1 MKLRWIGQN
10 GYILKTKNT
19 TVIIDPYL
27 SDSVNR
33 VAGRPRLLE
42 APVAPADVEADGII
56 CTHNHLDHLDVDTIA
71 AMDRDRNTFYAPKD
85 CMETLQELGVR
96 NRVCFDTGD
105 QVRIG
110 DFCLEAV
117 FADHTV
123 PAIGVIVR
131 AEGRTLWFTGDTLY
145 HEKLEE
151 MKEYGIDCMF
161 VCINGK
167 LGNMNAQEA
176 ARLDRAVRPLTAVP
190 AHYGMFASNT
200 EDPHKFT
207 GQVSNGF
214 IMEFDREYELS
225 ELLGRNGACMDLS
238 GRRALVTG
246 SSRGIGSA
254 VVLELARAGADVVV
268 HCAGNVKLAE
278 EVCGEVRAMGRQC
291 TVVQADLRTPE
302 GADRLIAKAGHLDI
316 LVLNAS
322 VQYRRPWD
330 QITPDEFYDQI
341 NCNLL
346 SSLLLMQQ
354 AVPAMKEQ
362 HWGRIVTI
370 GSVQEEKPHPDM
382 LVYASSKAAQTLM
395 AKSLAAQLAPFGITV
410 NNVAPG
416 VICTDRNKE
425 ALSDPVY
432 ARTVADSI
440 PMKFYGEK
448 EDCAGIVRLLC
459 SREGRYITGQSIF
472 VDGGKSL

>member
-1 MKLRWIGQN
+1 MKIRWIGQN
-10 GYILKTKNT
+10 GYILKTENT
-19 TVIIDPYL
+19 VIIIDPYL

-33 VAGRPRLLE
+33 VAGRPRLLK
-42 APVAPADVEADGII
+42 APLAPEDVDADGII
-56 CTHNHLDHLDVDTIA
+56 CTHNHLDHLDVDAISE
-71 AMDRDRNTFYAPKD
+71 MDLDRNTFYAPKD
-85 CMETLQELGVR
+85 CMKTLEELGAR
-96 NRVCFDTGD
+96 NRVCFDTGERI
-105 QVRIG
+105 RIG

-131 AEGRTLWFTGDTLY
+131 TEGKTLWFTGDTLY

-167 LGNMNAQEA
+167 LGNMDVLEA
-176 ARLDRAVRPLTAVP
+176 VRLDCAVRPLTAVP
-190 AHYGMFASNT
+190 THYGMFASNT
-200 EDPHKFT
+200 EDPLKFT
-207 GQVSNGF
+207 GQVPNGF
-214 IMEFDREYELS
+214 IMEFDREYDLA
-225 ELLGRNGACMDLS
+225 ELLDRNGSCMDLN
-238 GRRALVTG
+238 GRSALVTG
-246 SSRGIGSA
+246 SGRGIGSA
-254 VVLELARAGADVVV
+254 IAMELARAGAKLVV
-268 HCAGNVKLAE
+268 HCAENMNRAL
-278 EVCGEVRAMGRQC
+278 EVCEKIRAMGRQC

-302 GADRLIAKAGHLDI
+302 GAGGLIAKAGHPDI

-322 VQYRRPWD
+322 MQYRRPWD
-330 QITPDEFYDQI
+330 QITADEFYDQM
-341 NCNLL
+341 NCNVL
-346 SSLLLMQQ
+346 SSLLLIQQ

-382 LVYASSKAAQTLM
+382 MVYASSKAAQTLM
-395 AKSLAAQLAPFGITV
+395 ARSLAAQLAPYGITV

-416 VICTDRNKE
+416 VVCTDRNKE

-432 ARTVADSI
+432 ARAVADSI
-440 PMKFYGEK
+440 PMGFYGEK
-448 EDCAGIVRLLC
+448 EDCVGIVRLLC